1 MCEENQQYW
10 HKIEHKTKNARVRDA
25 QTQEREMI
33 RYVLD
38 GDVAEKVIVADT
50 WMIRLAPFVGGMIL
64 LCGIFL
70 FFTGHWLMGIG
81 ALVLCGVDFLF
92 VYDRIR
98 HRARTAKYSI
108 VHQAIEP
115 YFKPEIYLAYK
126 RLSDDVI
133 READICDEWDS
144 ALMSDYFLGSWK
156 GIPFEFG
163 DLTLKGK
170 EVGSNTVQTLF
181 MGQLYIIETGL
192 NLTTPIS
199 IRERLEPLS
208 QEVYEG
214 RKNSERFFLT
224 GNVQFDRQFDV
235 RLGSSRCVNGFEDGM
250 EGRSPAELRKE
261 AHALVDELAADIIEA
276 DEYAVSRTSMRF
288 TGNRLY
294 LAVENTRDSFEFKRG
309 DEKNIAMMK
318 QRFDEEIKDMTLYLD
333 LITRGLDRI
342 KKKEPQAA
350 SDEQEETQAA
360 SDEQKETQA

>member
-1 MCEENQQYW
+1 MSEDNQQYW
-10 HKIEHKTKNARVRDA
+10 HTIEHKTKNARVKDA
-25 QTQEREMI
+25 QTQEREMSK
-33 RYVLD
+33 YVLE
-38 GDVAEKVIVADT
+38 GAAAEKVIVSDT
-50 WMIRLAPFVGGMIL
+50 WMIRLAPIFGGIIL
-64 LCGIFL
+64 LCGILL

-81 ALVLCGVDFLF
+81 SLALGAVDFFF
-92 VYDRIR
+92 VFDRVR

-108 VHQAIEP
+108 VHQVIEP

-126 RLSDDVI
+126 KLPEDVI

-144 ALMSDYFLGSWK
+144 ALMSDYFLGNWK
-156 GIPFEFG
+156 GVPFEFG

-170 EVGSNTVQTLF
+170 PVGGDQVQSLF

-235 RLGSSRCVNGFEDGM
+235 RLGNSHCVNGFEDGV
-250 EGRSPAELRKE
+250 EGRSVEEIRKE
-261 AHALVDELAADIIEA
+261 AHDLVDELAADIIEA

-288 TGNRLY
+288 AGNRLY
-294 LAVENTRDSFEFKRG
+294 LAIENTRDSFEFKRG
-309 DEKNIAMMK
+309 DEKNIAMMR
-318 QRFDEEIKDMTLYLD
+318 QRFEEEIKDMTLYLD
-333 LITRGLDRI
+333 LITRGLERI
-342 KKKEPQAA
+342 KAKAQSVTSEGNEEVKE
-350 SDEQEETQAA
+350 
-360 SDEQKETQA
+360 